1 MFHSF
6 FVLFCI
12 LWSLREFDQL
22 HITLG
27 IMANTHPVGV
37 LLSKDVAE
45 AVLSKKQQLI
55 PMAFQCRSVSKQTSM
70 LAVTKV
76 TSSEG
81 ASEQY
86 VIAGKLQFVSNRRM
100 TDEKLVEEGLKNSSA
115 CLPRSMEDIDSLR
128 AQLSLPRKAK
138 AVPIWEVST
147 ICRYDPMIVLEDG
160 MVTFASGTNQD

>member
-1 MFHSF
+1 
-6 FVLFCI
+6 
-12 LWSLREFDQL
+12 
-22 HITLG
+22 
-27 IMANTHPVGV
+27 
-37 LLSKDVAE
+37 
-45 AVLSKKQQLI
+45 
-55 PMAFQCRSVSKQTSM
+55 M

-160 MVTFASGTNQD
+160 MVTFASGTNQDWVMFSWRDKQIMKIAQSNNKNTNKEMSLSFSLYYSIVRLDSDYVS